1 MRKSVF
7 KLNFSS
13 SYFLFYALTSGSQ
26 KFIQMKFKRILS
38 LALGSG
44 IVLGFGAIEAPNASA
59 ALLTSY
65 QFNGNGN
72 WSLDGVGSNINPV
85 GNISAFVPVGSRIEK
100 AFLYSSTNLN
110 NNSFVPNVNFDGTT
124 YSGAAWTNLGST
136 SASSG
141 SLTAFRTDVT
151 NQVAAKVGTGSPLE
165 FIFSVLSENPSA
177 SIDGEALA
185 IVYSNPNE
193 LERTIAFLDGFTNP
207 LGDTTSVNLAD
218 PLTSTQLSN
227 PNFEAL
233 LSLGIGFSAGG
244 ASGQFSRVDVN
255 GSRLTTAAGGA
266 DDGGLINGG
275 LITIGGLGD
284 STGNPLNPNSNT
296 EPDDELYSIKSFLA
310 AGNTQIQIDTLNPS
324 NDDNIFF
331 AGINITARAGVN
343 APPPSDPTAVPEPF
357 TIVGTLIGAG
367 TAFRM
372 RKRLKATNKL

>member
-1 MRKSVF
+1 
-7 KLNFSS
+7 
-13 SYFLFYALTSGSQ
+13 
-26 KFIQMKFKRILS
+26 MKFKRILS
-38 LALGSG
+38 LALGSSA
-44 IVLGFGAIEAPNASA
+44 VLSFGAIEAPKASA

-72 WSLDGVGSNINPV
+72 WSLDGVGSNGTPV
-85 GNISAFVPVGSRIEK
+85 GNISAFVPVGSRVEK
-100 AFLYSSTNLN
+100 AFLYSTTYFNS
-110 NNSFVPNVNFDGTT
+110 NSFVPTVNFDGTT
-124 YSGAAWTNLGST
+124 YSSAAWTNLGTT
-136 SASSG
+136 SGA
-141 SLTAFRTDVT
+141 SLTAFRADVT
-151 NQVAAKVGTGSPLE
+151 SQVAAKIGTGSASD
-165 FIFSVLSENPSA
+165 FIFSVLSESPNS

-207 LGDTTSVNLAD
+207 AGDTTSVNLAA
-218 PLTSTQLSN
+218 PLTTTQLSD

-244 ASGQFSRVDVN
+244 ANSQSSRVDIN
-255 GSRLTTAAGGA
+255 GARLTTAAGGF
-266 DDGGLINGG
+266 DDGAELNGA

-284 STGNPLNPNSNT
+284 STGNPTSPNSISAL
-296 EPDDELYSIKSFLA
+296 DDELYSLNSLLA
-310 AGNTQIQIDTLNPS
+310 AGNTQIKIDTLNPS

-343 APPPSDPTAVPEPF
+343 APPPPPSTTAVPEPF

>member
-1 MRKSVF
+1 
-7 KLNFSS
+7 
-13 SYFLFYALTSGSQ
+13 
-26 KFIQMKFKRILS
+26 MKFKRILS

>member
-1 MRKSVF
+1 MRKSIS
-7 KLNFSS
+7 KLNFSL
-13 SYFLFYALTSGSQ
+13 SYFLFYASTSSDR

-38 LALGSG
+38 LALGSSA
-44 IVLGFGAIEAPNASA
+44 VLSFGAIEAPKASA

-72 WSLDGVGSNINPV
+72 WSLDGVGSNGTPV
-85 GNISAFVPVGSRIEK
+85 GNISAFVPVGSRVEK
-100 AFLYSSTNLN
+100 AFLYSTTYFNS
-110 NNSFVPNVNFDGTT
+110 NSFVPTVNFDGTT
-124 YSGAAWTNLGST
+124 YSSAAWTNLGTT
-136 SASSG
+136 SGA
-141 SLTAFRTDVT
+141 SLTAFRADVT
-151 NQVAAKVGTGSPLE
+151 SQVAAKIGTGSASD
-165 FIFSVLSENPSA
+165 FIFSVLSESPNS

-207 LGDTTSVNLAD
+207 AGDTTSVNLAA
-218 PLTSTQLSN
+218 PLTTTQLSD

-244 ASGQFSRVDVN
+244 ANSQSSRVDIN
-255 GSRLTTAAGGA
+255 GARLTTAAGGF
-266 DDGGLINGG
+266 DDGAELNGA

-284 STGNPLNPNSNT
+284 STGNPTSPNSISAL
-296 EPDDELYSIKSFLA
+296 DDELYSLNSLLA
-310 AGNTQIQIDTLNPS
+310 AGNTQIKIDTLNPS

-343 APPPSDPTAVPEPF
+343 APPPPPSTTAVPEPF